1 MTCSNDKIVDSYN
14 ELFNTIKEANVGQSE
29 AEIRRVT
36 NKTWN
41 DMESNAMNA
50 IENRIL
56 EYLHYNS
63 KDGVTTLNRVTSDK
77 TYTGTPV
84 LVRRNAKGI
93 TVIMDD
99 KTSFTFKNGAPQT
112 LHEGKVVQLPMMA
125 NIEDKIMANFLGS
138 DSNDAAGRTFQE
150 RVNNADHIYKED
162 LINNPENV
170 QTMID
175 KLIEQDLVELDKDT
189 VAMLKEVGNIVA
201 DPIKKYG
208 KKMNVYVNN
217 KMDQNGGSISFEHGK
232 LGLFLE
238 VGTQSPVVGNAQSAA
253 EKYVHELVHAVTYYA
268 VNYAP
273 AEVSGTIS
281 RLKKLHAEV
290 MPKVSWETFMPE
302 VSINYEMEKEIAQAR
317 YDYLNS
323 SKHSLEEFIAYAMTH
338 KRFRDALSK
347 LDAGRRKNST
357 KDMGYWDTLKEYVSR
372 LIETTFER
380 LRKEPKGMKADMLLM
395 KLHKELMEANTLA
408 VKGWNNK
415 VMESVTDTMDN
426 LEEKWG
432 EVVGNIQDK
441 LGDLAP
447 VNLSTI
453 PAKDEGLKGALWL
466 IKNSWKMFG
475 DPKARPYYS
484 GVLKGMMFT
493 SRGTVQT
500 VLRHL
505 SDTDSFQD
513 KLGELG
519 LMRNSVER
527 IRMEVK
533 ETTKAVLSRLWGKRR
548 LNKHEKKA
556 LTIGVLKTDLHALAG
571 IYKEEEL
578 ADLYLDG
585 KKLDKAINSE
595 RSKVTGHDDREVKY
609 KLQAVKDLAAFMVI
623 GKSNV
628 ALQVNA
634 HRINTMAGTAYEYG
648 DMSEYGSQ
656 ADEKI
661 IDRLVTLE
669 AIKLVDK
676 DTRAKIGG
684 LLQENSTAVLGYSS
698 VMQKA
703 NEDSEGKVN
712 RIKGWIREIYDDN
725 KTSKIAPLD
734 EEAELADHGYVLK
747 KVIVKHKDGTLGKQ
761 MGLYVNDGRLM
772 DNFNISAMGLTN
784 SKKHT
789 GTVIFDSAYH
799 TQDSSTDRLMKERV
813 KNIQRFRDKLI
824 ERVMDG
830 KRDNFDHGENMVP
843 IVDDKGVTTG
853 YAYALTTKEKEEY
866 LTMDMDPGEI
876 VGTMA
881 GSVNDREET
890 LKLNNKLMK
899 ELFKNMDEN
908 LMLGKYDEYDENKED
923 FDEFDVTNGVQGK
936 DGHNYVKIHEFSEE
950 EYIRDLWSVIP
961 GDMKKQIRAH
971 GNKGLWVREDA
982 IMDAF
987 GFREGSIVDV
997 PVIKQMYPYMKRIV
1011 KLAEKLWKSII
1022 SLAKADIVIRTP
1034 GVLIGNIVSNTM
1046 YLLQMGFNIKKVFT
1060 MQATGMA
1067 ELNRYVKDMKR
1078 INELKATKM
1087 ATGGLTTMQNN
1098 ELKRLESTIET
1109 GSIKDLV
1116 DAGLYQAIVEDLQGD
1131 DIKTTNKVSRIVG
1144 EKLDDWGTPQ
1154 VIKDGL
1160 NWVYLSEKTGVF
1172 GAMQQM
1178 TQYSDF
1184 MARYAMYHMSIEKA
1198 RKRHLKKK
1206 GKEFT
1211 VQEMSKLKK
1220 DTIKEITNAFINYG
1234 KPDSVV
1240 LQWMND
1246 VGLIMFTKYA
1256 IRIQKVWK
1264 DGIAKHPLRFMM
1276 AAMAQ
1281 EIAYLDIDDITDK
1294 AITDQSLSDFFFTP
1308 EATDNIERALVPAIA
1323 RMDDLL
1329 GSIKPWSEMR

>member
-29 AEIRRVT
+29 AEIRRVA

-41 DMESNAMNA
+41 EMDSNTMNAM
-50 IENRIL
+50 ENRIL
-56 EYLHYNS
+56 EHLHYNS
-63 KDGVTTLNRVTSDK
+63 KDGQTTLNHVTSGK
-77 TYTGTPV
+77 THTGTPV
-84 LVRRNAKGI
+84 LVRRNAKGV

-99 KTSFTFKNGAPQT
+99 KTRYTFKDGAPQT
-112 LHEGKVVQLPMMA
+112 LHNGRVVQLPMMA
-125 NIEDKIMANFLGS
+125 NIEEKVMANFLGS
-138 DSNDAAGRTFQE
+138 DSNDASGRTFQE
-150 RVNNADHIYKED
+150 RVDNADHIYKED

-238 VGTQSPVVGNAQSAA
+238 VGTQSPIVGNAQSAA

-281 RLKKLHAEV
+281 RLKKLHAEII
-290 MPKVSWETFMPE
+290 PKVSWETFMPE

-317 YDYLNS
+317 YNYLNS

-338 KRFRDALSK
+338 KRFRDAMSK
-347 LDAGRRKNST
+347 ITVSRKKTST
-357 KDMGYWDTLKEYVSR
+357 KDMGYWDTFKELVGR
-372 LIETTFER
+372 LVEATFER
-380 LRKEPKGMKADMLLM
+380 LRKEPKGMKADMLMM
-395 KLHKELMEANTLA
+395 KLHKELMQANTLA

-415 VMESVTDTMDN
+415 VMESVTDTMDTT
-426 LEEKWG
+426 EEKWG
-432 EVVGNIQDK
+432 EVVDTIQTK

-447 VNLSTI
+447 VDLSTI
-453 PAKDEGLKGALWL
+453 PAKDEGIKGALWL
-466 IKNSWKMFG
+466 IRNSWKMFG

-484 GVLKGMMFT
+484 AVMKGMMFT

-519 LMRNSVER
+519 LMRNSVDR
-527 IRMEVK
+527 IRREVK
-533 ETTKAVLSRLWGKRR
+533 DSTKSILGQLWGKRR

-556 LTIGVLKTDLHALAG
+556 ITIGVLKTDLHALAG
-571 IYKEEEL
+571 VYAEEDL
-578 ADLYLDG
+578 AGLYLDDE
-585 KKLDKAINSE
+585 KLDKAIALE
-595 RSKVTGHDDREVKY
+595 TGKVTGHDNREVKY
-609 KLQAVKDLAAFMVI
+609 KLQAAKDLAAFMVT
-623 GKSNV
+623 GKSNAV
-628 ALQVNA
+628 LQTNA
-634 HRINTMAGTAYEYG
+634 HRINIMAGTAYEY
-648 DMSEYGSQ
+648 DESSEYGSQ
-656 ADEKI
+656 EDEAI
-661 IDRLVTLE
+661 LDRLVTLE
-669 AIKLVDK
+669 AIKMVDK
-676 DTRAKIGG
+676 GTRDKIGG
-684 LLQENSTAVLGYSS
+684 LLEENSTAMLGYTN
-698 VMQKA
+698 VMHKA
-703 NEDSEGKVN
+703 NESSEGKVN
-712 RIKGWIREIYDDN
+712 RIKGWVRELYDDN
-725 KTSKIAPLD
+725 KTSKIAALS
-734 EEAELADHGYVLK
+734 EEAELADQGYVLK
-747 KVIVKHKDGTLGKQ
+747 KVIVKHKEGVLGEQ
-761 MGLYVNDGRLM
+761 MGLFVNDGRLM

-789 GTVIFDSAYH
+789 GTVMFDNSYH
-799 TQDSSTDRLMKERV
+799 TQDSSADRLMRERV
-813 KNIQRFRDKLI
+813 KNIQRFRDKMI

-830 KRDNFDHGENMVP
+830 RRANFDHGENIVP
-843 IVDDKGVTTG
+843 LVNDRGETTG
-853 YAYALTTKEKEEY
+853 YAYTLTTKEKEDY

-923 FDEFDVTNGVQGK
+923 FDEFDVTNGTQGK
-936 DGHNYVKIHEFSEE
+936 DGHNYVKIHEHSEE
-950 EYIRDLWSVIP
+950 AYIRDLWAVIP

-987 GFREGSIVDV
+987 GFREGSVVDL
-997 PVIKQMYPYMKRIV
+997 PVIKQLYPYMKRIV

-1046 YLLQMGFNIKKVFT
+1046 YLLQMGFNVKKVFT

-1078 INELKATKM
+1078 INQLKATKM
-1087 ATGGLTTMQNN
+1087 ATGGLTYAENN

-1160 NWVYLSEKTGVF
+1160 NWVYLSEKTGIF

-1198 RKRHLKKK
+1198 RKRHLKKT
-1206 GKEFT
+1206 GKELT
-1211 VQEMSKLKK
+1211 VAQMNNVKK
-1220 DTIKEITNAFINYG
+1220 ESIKEITNAFINYN

-1240 LQWMND
+1240 WQWAND

-1276 AAMAQ
+1276 AAIGQ

-1294 AITDQSLSDFFFTP
+1294 AITDQSLSDFFFMP
-1308 EATDNIERALVPAIA
+1308 ESTDNIERAMVPAMA
-1323 RMDDLL
+1323 RLDDLL
-1329 GSIKPWSEMR
+1329 GSMKPWSAM